1 MSDDTTHLFITRT
14 SKEAQDVLWLLSV
27 TNFPKLNHKIH
38 FQRYSLG
45 SFYTHHK
52 IIIFFL
58 SQMKNAYLVFLNL
71 YSMSFIMLIV
81 QFKWQLGEH
90 PSQIVREMY
99 YTQNCKYGN
108 ISLLYVDVLEE

>member
-1 MSDDTTHLFITRT
+1 
-14 SKEAQDVLWLLSV
+14 
-27 TNFPKLNHKIH
+27 
-38 FQRYSLG
+38 
-45 SFYTHHK
+45 
-52 IIIFFL
+52 
-58 SQMKNAYLVFLNL
+58 
-71 YSMSFIMLIV
+71 MLIV